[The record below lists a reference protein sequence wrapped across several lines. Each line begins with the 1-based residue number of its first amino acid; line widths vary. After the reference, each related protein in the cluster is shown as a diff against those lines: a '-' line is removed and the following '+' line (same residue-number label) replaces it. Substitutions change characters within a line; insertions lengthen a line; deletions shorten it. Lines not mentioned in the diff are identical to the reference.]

1 MLTLDCIL
9 GGRLGKGFLRTL
21 MGVKNCSVQE
31 GPEGSRQNVKGGQL
45 CRYVKSL
52 SPVPEN

>member
-1 MLTLDCIL
+1 
-9 GGRLGKGFLRTL
+9 

-45 CRYVKSL
+45 RRYVKRL
-52 SPVPEN
+52 SPVPKN